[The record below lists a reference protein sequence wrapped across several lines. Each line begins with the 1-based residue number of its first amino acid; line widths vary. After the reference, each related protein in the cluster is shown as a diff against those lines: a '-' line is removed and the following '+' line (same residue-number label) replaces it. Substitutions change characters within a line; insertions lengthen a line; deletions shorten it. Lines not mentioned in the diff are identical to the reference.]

1 MFSILCYTIIG
12 LIAAFV
18 IAVIAGVAKQT
29 PEQRA
34 QIYEQHL
41 QSRKKQA
48 KTRKATATPQIL
60 HERTIQKRP
69 QRPRAQLATI
79 KALTTDRVSFDT
91 Q

>member
-18 IAVIAGVAKQT
+18 VAVIAGVAKQT

-41 QSRKKQA
+41 KQKAQKA
-48 KTRKATATPQIL
+48 KQ
-60 HERTIQKRP
+60 Q
-69 QRPRAQLATI
+69 QAQLQARRRYYMSDQY
-79 KALTTDRVSFDT
+79 KQDRTSRFRNWLISRL
-91 Q
+91 

>member
-18 IAVIAGVAKQT
+18 VAVIAGVAKQT

-41 QSRKKQA
+41 QAKAEKNKQKQEKLQQRRKYYMSEQYK
-48 KTRKATATPQIL
+48 KD
-60 HERTIQKRP
+60 HS
-69 QRPRAQLATI
+69 
-79 KALTTDRVSFDT
+79 DRVRNWLRSRL
-91 Q
+91 

>member
-41 QSRKKQA
+41 QAKAEKNKQKKEKLQQRRKYYMSEQYK
-48 KTRKATATPQIL
+48 KD
-60 HERTIQKRP
+60 HS
-69 QRPRAQLATI
+69 
-79 KALTTDRVSFDT
+79 DRVRNWLLSRL
-91 Q
+91 

>member
-41 QSRKKQA
+41 QAKAEKNKQKQEKLQQRRKYYMSEQDK
-48 KTRKATATPQIL
+48 KD
-60 HERTIQKRP
+60 HS
-69 QRPRAQLATI
+69 
-79 KALTTDRVSFDT
+79 DRVRNWLLSRL
-91 Q
+91 